1 MCSFMVRDTNLL
13 STQRTG
19 LYSEPCS
26 CSWSWAMTLKVV
38 PLAVTLVSTGTVT
51 GTVTKLLPPASRTP
65 WPLASSSSS
74 FAVGIPLVSEM
85 SGKTTVAE
93 ELRSSS
99 IFPPARISSK
109 CRSPAKLTGTQSR
122 AGSAGRPPK
131 FRPRCANNSSR
142 RWQFT
147 CFHCV
152 YNAIC
157 DKMANG
163 FGASS
168 PPMLK
173 SENIGLVCIV
183 AALVTKGMA
192 LLIVEE

>member
-1 MCSFMVRDTNLL
+1 MTVSMNSFLVRDTNLL
-13 STQRTG
+13 STHRTG
-19 LYSEPCS
+19 LYSVLCS
-26 CSWSWAMTLKVV
+26 CSGSWAMTLKVV
-38 PLAVTLVSTGTVT
+38 PLAETLVSTGTVT
-51 GTVTKLLPPASRTP
+51 GTVTKLPPATRTP
-65 WPLASSSSS
+65 WPLASSSS

-109 CRSPAKLTGTQSR
+109 RRSPAKLTGTQSR
-122 AGSAGRPPK
+122 AVSTARPPQI
-131 FRPRCANNSSR
+131 RPHCANNSSR
-142 RWQFT
+142 KCRPT
-147 CFHCV
+147 RYHCV
-152 YNAIC
+152 YNATC

-173 SENIGLVCIV
+173 NENIGKC
-183 AALVTKGMA
+183 AKWP
-192 LLIVEE
+192 LLSRREWRCSM